1 MFHYIQAMICTRC
14 FFSTS
19 SVPNLVDD
27 NTHIPCLPIAT
38 LPISLCLRKDSASCT
53 VCLAENSLSVLIFTV
68 DPRTLASLLSRN
80 IQNCLTLVFLNSS
93 TIEVTVN
100 CNFAPLLYK
109 PILLYLLGTAIHLLR
124 YPQIPS
130 FHRLNR
136 CQWYVER
143 TSRCHRPC
151 GSTPCWYI
159 LYPRL
164 YFLGF
169 KALLSLVSI
178 QLSNWL
184 LVSLTFCLSP
194 SKSSMIF
201 P

>member
-1 MFHYIQAMICTRC
+1 MSAYCH
-14 FFSTS
+14 TS
-19 SVPNLVDD
+19 
-27 NTHIPCLPIAT
+27 HI
-38 LPISLCLRKDSASCT
+38 SMSQEGLCLLHCLLGWKLS
-53 VCLAENSLSVLIFTV
+53 VCLDIHRWPSYIGIIAVTQHSKLSNPGYLEF
-68 DPRTLASLLSRN
+68 
-80 IQNCLTLVFLNSS
+80 
-93 TIEVTVN
+93 IEVTVN

-136 CQWYVER
+136 CQWHVVR